1 METLRDQ
8 NLHVLLEKL
17 SPRVAEN
24 FFGLRVDQT
33 DLALLV
39 DNDHAIGSELQKTA
53 ELFFDS
59 RALADFFLN
68 DQPRGKN
75 EEETQSA
82 QKADGPF
89 ALGRAGLQVARPLQ
103 EQAVFF
109 LFHSGEQHIDLLH
122 ELLSKTFAHRRSGSS
137 QALLAANPNA
147 LGQKR
152 KLCGDERLQTLQS
165 ALLFRIVTDKLAE
178 LVEIATQLAGA
189 AVIGR

>member
-1 METLRDQ
+1 METVRDQ

-33 DLALLV
+33 DLVLLV

-75 EEETQSA
+75 EEETHSA

-89 ALGRAGLQVARPLQ
+89 ALRRAGLQVARPLQ

-109 LFHSGEQHIDLLH
+109 LFHSIEQNIDCPH
-122 ELLSKTFAHRRSGSS
+122 HLLSNTFPHP
-137 QALLAANPNA
+137 LLS
-147 LGQKR
+147 
-152 KLCGDERLQTLQS
+152 RLPPFLPPHPKPLTP
-165 ALLFRIVTDKLAE
+165 K
-178 LVEIATQLAGA
+178 
-189 AVIGR
+189 